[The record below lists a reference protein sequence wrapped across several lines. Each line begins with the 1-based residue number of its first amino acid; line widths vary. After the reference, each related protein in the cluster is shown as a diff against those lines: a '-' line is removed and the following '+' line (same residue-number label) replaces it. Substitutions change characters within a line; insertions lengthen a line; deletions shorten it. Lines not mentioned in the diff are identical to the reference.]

1 MDPEQQNGQP
11 NGQPQQAPPDP
22 ALTFTQADS
31 NRLQQLQSSF
41 SAVTGQVDKG
51 ELHPE
56 EGEQAKQIIQ
66 KLMQPLTAKQAQA
79 QQAATQQRRTQM
91 MDETAA
97 QEAMQQHNAEF
108 RAQGFAKR
116 IVEHVNPETGETA
129 HLFEHR
135 PNEWKQIEWPSDK
148 RRASHG

>member
-1 MDPEQQNGQP
+1 MDPEQQNGQQ
-11 NGQPQQAPPDP
+11 NGQQAPPDP
-22 ALTFTQADS
+22 TEIFSQGDS
-31 NRLQQLQSSF
+31 NYLQQLMSSF
-41 SAVTGQVDKG
+41 SAVGGLVNKG
-51 ELHPE
+51 ELHPK
-56 EGEQAKQIIQ
+56 EGEQAKGLISE
-66 KLMQPLTAKQAQA
+66 LMAPLKSKQQAA

-97 QEAMQQHNAEF
+97 QEAMAQHNAEF

-116 IVEHVNPETGETA
+116 IVEHINPETGETA

-148 RRASHG
+148 RRASNG